1 MKVDGN
7 IGGAIDGTGGGDLG
21 VIAGQVAEAERV
33 GYDGV
38 WTTEVSRDPFLPLL
52 LAADRSRTLTLGTAI
67 AVAFARSPMT
77 VAAVAGDLQSFS
89 SGRFVLGLGSQVKAH
104 IQRRFSMPWSE
115 PAARMREFVLA
126 LRAIW
131 ASWSDG
137 GRLDF
142 RGEFYQHT
150 LMTPMFTPDRNPW
163 GPPPVL
169 LAAVGPRM
177 TRVAAEVADGLIV
190 HGFTTER
197 YLREVTW
204 PLIEAGLSES
214 GRRRDQ
220 FTVSYPGLLA
230 TGETETQLQAAIAA
244 VRGQIAFYASTPAYR
259 AVLDLHGWDDLHTE
273 SHRLSAR
280 GDWAAMAGLIDDTV
294 LRTFAVVA
302 PPDEAGA
309 EIYRRYGRLVDR
321 YTLYA
326 PYPLDDRV
334 RRRVVASLHAAA
346 GRAAGQAGTAGTPEP
361 ASR

>member
-7 IGGAIDGTGGGDLG
+7 IGGGIDGTGGGDLG
-21 VIAGQVAEAERV
+21 VIAGQVAAAERT

-38 WTTEVSRDPFLPLL
+38 WTTEVSHDPFLPLL
-52 LAADRSRTLTLGTAI
+52 LAADRSPGLMLGTAI

-77 VAAVAGDLQSFS
+77 VATAANDLQSLS

-104 IQRRFSMPWSE
+104 IERRFSMPWSE

-131 ASWSDG
+131 ASWQDG

-142 RGEFYQHT
+142 RGEFYRHT
-150 LMTPMFTPDRNPW
+150 LITPMFTPDPNPW

-177 TRVAAEVADGLIV
+177 TQVAAEVADGLIV

-204 PLIEAGLSES
+204 PIIDAGLSTS
-214 GRRRDQ
+214 GRGRDR
-220 FTVSYPGLLA
+220 FTISYPGLLA
-230 TGETETQLQAAIAA
+230 TGETDAAMAAAIAA
-244 VRGQIAFYASTPAYR
+244 VRGQLAFYGATPAYR
-259 AVLDLHGWDDLHTE
+259 PVLDLHGWGDLHDE
-273 SHRLSAR
+273 LHQLSRR
-280 GDWAAMAGLIDDTV
+280 GGWAAMADLVDDTV
-294 LRTFAVVA
+294 LNTFAVVA
-302 PPDEAGA
+302 TPDQAGP
-309 EIYRRYGRLVDR
+309 EIQRRYGDLIDR

-326 PYPLDDRV
+326 PYALDDEV
-334 RRRVVASLHAAA
+334 RRHVVTGLHKEA
-346 GRAAGQAGTAGTPEP
+346 
-361 ASR
+361 